1 MLRDR
6 EGNQM
11 AFTRQNHRKAYEI
24 RFRCTLTGCDW
35 TARLFLHDQHEA
47 FEAMYFR
54 LAFGE
59 GTGQGKFR
67 YNRDFY
73 RVVSCEVS
81 ADQARRPTPARRG
94 SPRTWQASGEIPMS
108 ANRLALTRI
117 RQQQLC

>member
-1 MLRDR
+1 MLKR

-11 AFTRQNHRKAYEI
+11 AFTLQAHRKAYEI

-35 TARLFLHDQHEA
+35 TARLFLRHPHEA
-47 FEAMYFR
+47 FEAMYLR

-59 GTGQGKFR
+59 GAGQGKFR
-67 YNRDFY
+67 YNRDLY

-94 SPRTWQASGEIPMS
+94 SQRTWQASGEIPIGLR
-108 ANRLALTRI
+108 RLALSRM